1 MSLVFYYGS
10 GSPPA
15 WRVWLA
21 LEHKRIPYE
30 AVRLSFDKEENRTA
44 DFLKLNPR
52 GKVPVIVHEGWALAE
67 SGAIL
72 EYLEEVWPEIP
83 LLPGQSTQRAEARQ
97 KAREAELYLG
107 EAVGRLSQ
115 LAFGSAEPDPAK
127 LKAAREAL
135 AQELPR
141 WEAALAGEWLAG
153 ELSIADFTAY
163 PAARMLRRVGERK
176 PQFAADDLIGPRLAA
191 WMARIEALPCYPA
204 TIPPHWKN

>member
-30 AVRLSFDKEENRTA
+30 AVRLSFDNQENRTPG
-44 DFLKLNPR
+44 FLKLNPR
-52 GKVPVIVHEGWALAE
+52 GKVPVIVHDGWALAE

-83 LLPGQSTQRAEARQ
+83 LLPGRPTQRAEARQ

-115 LAFGSAEPDPAK
+115 LAFGSAEPDAAK

-141 WEAALAGEWLAG
+141 WEAMLSGDWLAG

-163 PAARMLRRVGERK
+163 PSVRMLRRIGERK
-176 PQFAADDLIGPRLAA
+176 PQHGADDLIGPHLAA
-191 WMARIEALPCYPA
+191 WMARIEALPCYAA
-204 TIPPHWKN
+204 TIPPHWKS